1 MQLEVEMSYPLRI
14 TDKLEMGKKNK
25 ILIKLEIQED
35 CVMVFLAN
43 DEDFFAEGK
52 TIKEAKQNL
61 KKSLDDELTFLS
73 KHRSELSL
81 DLANKLEI
89 LLKILK

>member
-14 TDKLEMGKKNK
+14 TDELETGKKNK
-25 ILIKLEIQED
+25 IPVKLEIQED
-35 CVMVFLAN
+35 CVIIFLTN

-61 KKSLDDELTFLS
+61 KKSLDDELIFLN
-73 KHRSELSL
+73 KHRSELSI
-81 DLANKLEI
+81 DLTNKLEF
-89 LLKILK
+89 LSKILK

>member
-61 KKSLDDELTFLS
+61 KKSLDDELAFLS

-81 DLANKLEI
+81 DLVNKLEI
-89 LLKILK
+89 LLKTLK

>member
-61 KKSLDDELTFLS
+61 KKSLDDELAFLS

>member
-1 MQLEVEMSYPLRI
+1 MSYPLRI

-61 KKSLDDELTFLS
+61 KKSLDDELAFLS